1 MLVLTILEKVKDAK
15 LKFSHR
21 SVTALQ
27 KMTNYEEARVKL
39 TNNQLKKLESPEIIR
54 LEQHYK

>member
-1 MLVLTILEKVKDAK
+1 MLVLTILEKVKEAK